1 MYIQFQGSDT
11 ERIEAQ
17 SRQSAK
23 PFTKTSEFG
32 LTHPF
37 TRRQAPSVY
46 PPPPPPFVLGG
57 GAHSLAGERVGG
69 GPNLDEGADTVVL

>member
-11 ERIEAQ
+11 ERLEAQ

-23 PFTKTSEFG
+23 PFLKTSELG
-32 LTHPF
+32 LPHPF
-37 TRRQAPSVY
+37 TRRRVCT
-46 PPPPPPFVLGG
+46 PPPPAFGSG

-69 GPNLDEGADTVVL
+69 PNSDEGADTVVL